1 MVLRFKESTSKK
13 NLNIEVVIYP
23 FKKIL
28 DLKNHIKRSNN
39 NI

>member
-28 DLKNHIKRSNN
+28 DLKNHIKKK
-39 NI
+39 